1 MVCLKSDIHGHGMPC
16 SSLRNLT
23 HLQSLNLSQNKLEE
37 LPAGLF
43 DGLGLTLID
52 LSHNNLTVLDAQLFD
67 LENLTTLDLRGNR
80 LTESIRQDLAR
91 LTVELHVWI
100 EAEVHDGGGSDP
112 YREMRKFDENLGR
125 CSS

>member
-1 MVCLKSDIHGHGMPC
+1 MTLFLGKDRLVVSSCLCHVMNVTIHRSTTVCLKSDIHGHGMLC

-43 DGLGLTLID
+43 DGLGLTIID
-52 LSHNNLTVLDAQLFD
+52 LSHNNLTVVDAQLFD

-80 LTESIRQDLAR
+80 LTESTRQDLAR
-91 LTVELHVWI
+91 LTVELHV
-100 EAEVHDGGGSDP
+100 D
-112 YREMRKFDENLGR
+112 
-125 CSS
+125 